1 MSLPLPLPGSRI
13 YRTDPRAIHGCFT
26 GCVQESRAIFSQ
38 GDTRHTIFGLVLCF
52 ESHYEFYAFR
62 CATSAHTSY
71 YALSSNV
78 SMVNTTDHHG
88 CCDRWHRNLEHMYR
102 WGCFKHFDAN
112 LGCREPASTHFMS
125 FSIQSQGQFSV
136 RLCVTLTNT
145 HGKHCP
151 CGGLNCS
158 VRKTFL
164 YFFLCVSL
172 FNHHRLWYQTQYH
185 SRSWQYRLDQLFWL
199 NNLIFHSSC
208 VTSAEHSKK

>member
-1 MSLPLPLPGSRI
+1 MDATSLHWASNRGVVRGYHTTYFSTACPLDSQHVQGVRASRVRVIPWGECLQIWAAASHMQVSSLCLFAFVCLYPGFGLDEWPLVLCSSNYNWISGTYSQIIDLMIMSLPLPLPGSRI

-88 CCDRWHRNLEHMYR
+88 CCDR
-102 WGCFKHFDAN
+102 
-112 LGCREPASTHFMS
+112 
-125 FSIQSQGQFSV
+125 
-136 RLCVTLTNT
+136 
-145 HGKHCP
+145 
-151 CGGLNCS
+151 
-158 VRKTFL
+158 
-164 YFFLCVSL
+164 
-172 FNHHRLWYQTQYH
+172 
-185 SRSWQYRLDQLFWL
+185 
-199 NNLIFHSSC
+199 
-208 VTSAEHSKK
+208 